1 MAESADATDLKSV
14 GSDTVRV
21 RPPLAPQDVIAWNLR
36 KSRDRNDIF
45 IYKETMFFTRQ
56 QLEEI
61 EDKSLASHGMRS
73 RDSKGRAYLDSEP
86 DYRTSF
92 QRDRDRILHT
102 TAFRRLEYKTQ
113 VFINFEG
120 DYFRTRLTHTLEVAQ
135 IGRTLARALGAN
147 EDLVEA
153 ICLAHDLG
161 HSPFGHS
168 GEIALSKLMKDFGGF
183 DHNRQSLRIVT
194 ELEQRY
200 PEFPGLNLTWE
211 VREGMVKHESEYDIS
226 DARDFSPELRG
237 NLETQIA
244 NVADELAYTTHDLD
258 DGLRSGMISPQMLE
272 GIALW
277 EVLRET
283 YNWRGPSL
291 DEMDRHRMIRQLV
304 GLMVSDMLSATDAR
318 IRESKARTAL
328 DIQKLKYNL
337 IGYSEDMHRRN
348 RELKDFLYKKL
359 YRHYRVVRM
368 SVKAERLISD
378 MFHAYCAESA
388 MLPEHVQRT
397 IEKRGIERTICDYIA
412 GMTDRYAIE
421 EHQKLFNPQERP

>member
-1 MAESADATDLKSV
+1 M
-14 GSDTVRV
+14 
-21 RPPLAPQDVIAWNLR
+21 
-36 KSRDRNDIF
+36 
-45 IYKETMFFTRQ
+45 FTRQ
-56 QLEEI
+56 HLEEI
-61 EDKSLASHGMRS
+61 EDKSLAPYGMRS
-73 RDSKGRAYLDSEP
+73 KDTKGRAYLDTEP
-86 DYRTSF
+86 EYRTSF

-135 IGRTLARALGAN
+135 IGRTLARAFGGN

-168 GEIALSKLMKDFGGF
+168 GEVALARLMKDFGGF
-183 DHNRQSLRIVT
+183 DHNKQSLRIVT

-226 DARDFSPELRG
+226 DARDFNPDLRG

-258 DGLRSGMISPQMLE
+258 DGLRSGMLTPQMLE

-277 EVLRET
+277 NILRET
-283 YNWRGPSL
+283 YNWQGPVL
-291 DEMDRHRMIRQLV
+291 GDMERHRMIRHLV
-304 GLMVSDMLSATDAR
+304 GIMVTDMVNATDKR
-318 IRESKARTAL
+318 LKENRVNSPI
-328 DIQKLKYNL
+328 DIQKLKVNVL
-337 IGYSEDMHRRN
+337 GYSEEMQRRN
-348 RELKDFLYKKL
+348 RELKDFLYAKL
-359 YRHYRVVRM
+359 YRHHRVVRM
-368 SVKAERLISD
+368 QMKAEKTISD
-378 MFHAYCAESA
+378 IFHAYQSQPT
-388 MLPEHVQRT
+388 MLPEHVQFF
-397 IEKRGIERTICDYIA
+397 IEKRGLERTICDYIA
-412 GMTDRYAIE
+412 GMTDRYAVE
-421 EHQKLFNPQERP
+421 EYQKLFNPLEKP

>member
-1 MAESADATDLKSV
+1 
-14 GSDTVRV
+14 
-21 RPPLAPQDVIAWNLR
+21 
-36 KSRDRNDIF
+36 
-45 IYKETMFFTRQ
+45 
-56 QLEEI
+56 
-61 EDKSLASHGMRS
+61 MRS
-73 RDSKGRAYLDSEP
+73 KDTKGRAYLDSEP
-86 DYRTSF
+86 EYRTSF
-92 QRDRDRILHT
+92 QRDRDRIIHT

-113 VFINFEG
+113 VFINYEG

-147 EDLVEA
+147 EDLVET

-168 GEIALSKLMKDFGGF
+168 GEVALARLMKDFGGF
-183 DHNRQSLRIVT
+183 DHNKQSLRIVT

-258 DGLRSGMISPQMLE
+258 DGLRSGMINPQMLE

-277 EVLRET
+277 EILRET
-283 YNWRGPSL
+283 YNWRGPGL
-291 DEMDRHRMIRQLV
+291 DEMERHRMIRQLV
-304 GLMVSDMLSATDAR
+304 GLMVTDMLTATDAR
-318 IRESKARTAL
+318 IRESKVRSAQ

-337 IGYSEDMHRRN
+337 IGYSEDMQRRN

-378 MFHAYCAESA
+378 LFNAYCAERA
-388 MLPEHVQRT
+388 MLPEHVQNT
-397 IEKRGIERTICDYIA
+397 IEKRGLERTICDYIA

-421 EHQKLFNPQERP
+421 EHQKLFNPLERP

>member
-1 MAESADATDLKSV
+1 MRLP
-14 GSDTVRV
+14 R
-21 RPPLAPQDVIAWNLR
+21 RLR
-36 KSRDRNDIF
+36 RFAMTLTERL
-45 IYKETMFFTRQ
+45 TMFYSRQ

-61 EDKSLASHGMRS
+61 EDKSLAPYGVRS
-73 RDSKGRAYLDSEP
+73 KDTKGRAYLDNEP
-86 DYRTSF
+86 DYRTAF

-120 DYFRTRLTHTLEVAQ
+120 DYFRTRLTHTLEVSQ
-135 IGRTLARALGAN
+135 IGRTIARALGCN
-147 EDLVEA
+147 EDLVET

-161 HSPFGHS
+161 HSAFGHS
-168 GEIALSKLMKDFGGF
+168 GEVALARLMKDYGGF
-183 DHNRQSLRIVT
+183 DHNKQSLRIVT

-211 VREGMVKHESEYDIS
+211 VREGVVKHESEYDIS
-226 DARDFSPELRG
+226 DARDFSPDLRG

-258 DGLRSGMISPQMLE
+258 DGLRSGLITPQNLG

-277 EVLRET
+277 EILCET
-283 YNWRGPSL
+283 FNWRGPAL
-291 DEMDRHRMIRQLV
+291 DDLERHRMIRHLV
-304 GLMVSDMLSATDAR
+304 GIMVTNLIEATDER
-318 IRESKARTAL
+318 LKESKAKSPL
-328 DIQKLKYNL
+328 DLQKHKYNV
-337 IGYSEDMHRRN
+337 IGYSEDVQRRN

-368 SVKAERLISD
+368 QTKAERLITELFNS
-378 MFHAYCAESA
+378 YKAEPS
-388 MLPEHVQRT
+388 MLPDHVQKS
-397 IEKRGIERTICDYIA
+397 IDKRGLERTICDYIA

-421 EHQKLFNPQERP
+421 EHQKLFNFLEKP

>member
-1 MAESADATDLKSV
+1 
-14 GSDTVRV
+14 
-21 RPPLAPQDVIAWNLR
+21 
-36 KSRDRNDIF
+36 
-45 IYKETMFFTRQ
+45 MFFTRQ

-61 EDKSLASHGMRS
+61 EDKSLAPYGTRS
-73 RDSKGRAYLDSEP
+73 KDSKGRAYLDSEP
-86 DYRTSF
+86 EYRTSF

-135 IGRTLARALGAN
+135 IGRTFARALGGN

-168 GEIALSKLMKDFGGF
+168 GEIALARLMKDHGGF
-183 DHNRQSLRIVT
+183 DHNKQSLRIVT

-200 PEFPGLNLTWE
+200 PEFPGLNLSWE

-226 DARDFSPELRG
+226 DARDYHPDLRG

-258 DGLRSGMISPQMLE
+258 DGLRSGMITPHMLE

-277 EVLRET
+277 QILREA
-283 YNWRGPSL
+283 YQWRGPDL
-291 DEMDRHRMIRQLV
+291 EDMERHRMIRQLV
-304 GLMVSDMLSATDAR
+304 GIMVTDMIEATDNR
-318 IRESKARTAL
+318 LKESKAKSAL
-328 DIQKLKYNL
+328 DLQKLKHNV
-337 IGYSEDMHRRN
+337 IGYSEDMQRRN
-348 RELKDFLYKKL
+348 REIKDFLYKNL
-359 YRHYRVVRM
+359 YRHHRVVRM
-368 SVKAERLISD
+368 QVKAERLIMD
-378 MFHAYCAESA
+378 LFHAYHTEPL
-388 MLPEHVQRT
+388 MLPDTVQFF
-397 IEKRGIERTICDYIA
+397 IDKRGLERTICDYIA

-421 EHQKLFNPQERP
+421 EHQKLFNPLEKP